1 MGNDSIGSQKH
12 PTGEIAALTRY
23 AVDPLRAGLAGSN
36 AQHEQRHEADSG
48 EQRRECHGIVFEP
61 MPIRKHDVHPLF
73 ERHLS
78 FS

>member
-1 MGNDSIGSQKH
+1 MGNGLNRRVAKTANGRDRSPK
-12 PTGEIAALTRY
+12 TRY
-23 AVDPLRAGLAGSN
+23 AVDPLRAGLDGSN

-73 ERHLS
+73 ERH